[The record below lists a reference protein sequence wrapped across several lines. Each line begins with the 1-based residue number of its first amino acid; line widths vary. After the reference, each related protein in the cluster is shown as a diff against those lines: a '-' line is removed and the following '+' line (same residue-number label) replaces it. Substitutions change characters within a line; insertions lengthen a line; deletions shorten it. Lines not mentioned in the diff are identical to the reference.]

1 MNETHE
7 GPAIKFYV
15 AAALSFWALG
25 FIAMYVHS
33 FYFGGSTFDQLFSFK
48 AGDLPGNLQTGCT
61 TNPFGNHYFGDLTS
75 VLCHSKQDS
84 PYFSAVPTNYFP
96 FAYIVLRPLLQVFK
110 AGIGITAAVY
120 FSIFVTIITLTL
132 LRKYQNIKAETK
144 IIIILSIFLAQPF
157 LQMIDR
163 GNNQLVVLSML
174 FVGLYFSSKGS
185 KFIGPFCLGIAIA
198 LKLYPIIFAL
208 RFVQQRRWF
217 ELFIT
222 IKTTVLLTL
231 MSLLLFDRG
240 VISNLVEML
249 SDINNYR
256 DIRHTSLSYNNSM
269 MALLNSLLQLD
280 LNFFGLVDLFVDN
293 YLYVIAPPMM
303 LITYVLC
310 STKLTEFENSVL
322 GAVFCTLFIELSPS
336 YVFTMFLLP
345 LMFLEELKTLKPTT
359 YLVLMAIAFIMAP
372 KNLPLLDAANF
383 GDVATVGSIFNPL
396 AVVLILLST
405 IIGAKTQKISVE
417 R

>member
-1 MNETHE
+1 
-7 GPAIKFYV
+7 
-15 AAALSFWALG
+15 
-25 FIAMYVHS
+25 MYVYS
-33 FYFGGSTFDQLFSFK
+33 FYFGGSTFDQLFSFR
-48 AGDLPGNLQTGCT
+48 AGDLPGNLQTGCA
-61 TNPFGNHYFGDLTS
+61 TNAFGNHYFGDLTS

-96 FAYIVLRPLLQVFK
+96 FAYVVLRPLLQVFK

-120 FSIFVTIITLTL
+120 FSIFVTIITLIL
-132 LRKYQNIKAETK
+132 LRKYKNIRTETK
-144 IIIILSIFLAQPF
+144 IIVMLSIFLAQPF

-198 LKLYPIIFAL
+198 LKLYPVIFAL

-217 ELFIT
+217 ELLIT
-222 IKTTVLLTL
+222 LKTTVLLTYF
-231 MSLLLFDRG
+231 SLLLFDRG
-240 VISNLVEML
+240 VIPNFVEML

-256 DIRHTSLSYNNSM
+256 DIRYTSLSYNNSM
-269 MALLNSLLQLD
+269 MALLNSLSQLD
-280 LNFFGLVDLFVDN
+280 LNFFGLVDLFADN
-293 YLYVIAPPMM
+293 YLYVIALPMI

-345 LMFLEELKTLKPTT
+345 LMFLDELKTLKRTT
-359 YLVLMAIAFIMAP
+359 YLVLMGIAFIMAP
-372 KNLPLLDAANF
+372 KNLPLLDTANF

-396 AVVLILLST
+396 AVVLILIST
-405 IIGAKTQKISVE
+405 IIGAKFQKISVK